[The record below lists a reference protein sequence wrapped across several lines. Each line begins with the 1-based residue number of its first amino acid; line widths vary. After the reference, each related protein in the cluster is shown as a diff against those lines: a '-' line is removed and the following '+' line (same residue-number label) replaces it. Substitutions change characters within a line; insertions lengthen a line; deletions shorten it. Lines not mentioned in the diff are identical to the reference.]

1 MSWFGSASE
10 WKQGLSSGALSKVEE
25 LENQVERLK
34 REKTQK
40 QNQLDTLQQALDN
53 QKRKT
58 DDSIKEKQA
67 LEKEIEQLGR
77 NCEQL
82 HQQLQRVQHDHVS
95 SSITLLPPR
104 QTTVMDSHASQSGE
118 EMDNLRK
125 KLEELTRENKDLQAK
140 LSEQS
145 VPRQGVDIAASSS
158 FSVAIENDRDFWG
171 SFGEKSNKRSQ
182 RTPSKTPVKKAL
194 ETSEE
199 NPFKAPYLA
208 PHGSKG
214 LGISEG
220 NAFRTSSCQLQLPT
234 ASCVVGPTDEYTKK
248 LERIVEQYKKDI
260 EGLQVSSSVP
270 HDISKLH
277 QEVASLKIAL
287 DKTNAELAAREKA
300 LKASDEQLSSFKST
314 AEEMAGKLEKTEQ
327 RLRAVQS
334 ELDCQRH
341 NSEAVRKN
349 LEEKLKEREKE
360 LNSDI
365 TQAQNDMAG
374 MERQI
379 RDLQTKLQ
387 QQETVTRNTQNSLQA
402 SLDKAVAQTASVE
415 KDCKAAVSRSN
426 QLETEV
432 TKLVKAAEDSAKT
445 LNHLRQEKEMIAAE
459 TSGLKV
465 KLKAAES
472 LTENLTNRLELA
484 EQLAEN
490 RKLALEQLQSE
501 KDKAVKDAENST
513 TKLTQEMSKLQE
525 ELKAVEAQKNEAQEA
540 IISTNKEC
548 DRKLAGINAMEA
560 EVCDMQAQVAKT
572 NAEMENLK
580 SDTASSLEK
589 AKADASAEVERIKEE
604 TKKQVDNVKL
614 MAEEEVAKM
623 KECAALEMEKVK
635 GEAVESVKLK
645 DRETHTQLEHMKEQ
659 ISEAERRA
667 KVAEDIASEA
677 QKNEEMAHGEKLAA
691 ELFSW
696 ELEGTI
702 DSLKAEAVQHHEVTD
717 ALKSEIEAVVKDK
730 VEREKHLEEEIKE
743 KEKMIQGVS
752 SALDAKQKSIMD
764 FETKCQSIE
773 ARLEALTEEKEQ
785 VETHSK
791 DVQKKL
797 AANIADLTK
806 VLEERELLL
815 SESHREIEGLNSQL
829 VSTQA
834 EKMEL
839 ADQLDKLNTKTEE
852 AFKDMQIA
860 LEESSC
866 ALEVKQQHL
875 LDTEKKYEDMK
886 NENEMLL
893 ELKNQMEMKTGEAE
907 KQHSE
912 RITNLNQTLEK
923 YKLSLEESQSIVENL
938 STQLE
943 TLMAENKK
951 LGENSE
957 RIKAENEERLSIV
970 QSALEVAD
978 NHSCELKGQVEMLR
992 TQVDHLDS
1000 TFENKTEALMQEKIK
1015 LEQVHEDLKLA
1026 LENLNRECQEKHRKL
1041 MEAEQEV
1048 YLLKMGIE
1056 ERCKDY
1062 EQITLELSEKEKL
1075 VKDKEIELGNSIS
1088 REKQLEKLVA
1098 EVDSNLKAS
1107 ENQCGILK
1115 NSIEEKEDQLSR
1127 RIRDSQVLTEELDNL
1142 KKKLEAANDEIHEV
1156 KEDGIRFQASLEELE
1171 DEKNNVI
1178 SCLQEQISHLTKE
1191 KEGLLQRLCKEEEK
1205 SENALRT
1212 HHQTQM
1218 QLTNLLNERS
1228 SQLAELKLHLKEI
1241 MSVIDELKKL
1251 YSSTPE
1257 KDPSEEEQ
1265 CSCRSTLDNLKVTK
1279 NMLALEME
1287 SLRCLNKSL
1296 SERLES
1302 LMEAYTALQSSKM
1315 EIETANEQLVSSL
1328 NERSKELEKLVVSQ
1342 NLIQEQKQQ
1351 QALQAEEG
1359 NAVFTQECTSSQMDV
1374 ELKERERESLVKQH
1388 ILSSQEHEEAKEQL
1402 DSAVRAMKTTKDRM
1416 VDTDVYLKVCK
1427 ENEFLR
1433 EQVANHQDEMI
1444 KITYENG
1451 LLQEQLRISEDI
1463 TEKNEINLRSLENR
1477 IGELSLE
1484 FNGHIRIVTLTV
1496 SSLNVRLKAEEEKNN
1511 VLQKNADCLRQ
1522 DLKEMISKFDHEH
1535 KKAENIKRD
1544 FDNYRDVIMMMGRQ
1558 QDHTTNSKVAQIQ
1571 KENEDLIVRL
1581 KHVEKNNGQLLRTLR
1596 SLRKREAKLTSQL
1609 QAAIEDSEKEKHSTI
1624 PTEGVGVPVSH
1635 QTCSEELQTTL
1646 KPCETSSVTSDIVE
1660 NMTMQL
1666 RDAETTVSTLQH
1678 QLNVAT
1684 EKLELLR
1691 TDKEM
1696 ETEKCSRL
1704 TGELSTKEL
1713 EFAAQKMQL
1722 QDLEAKVAC
1731 KESLVLEMEE
1741 NIRNLNEAM
1750 KSLENHNCSL
1760 MTQVKDYNTELVV
1773 LKSSGEY
1780 KAAQNQL
1787 ETLTSLEDQLK
1798 NEANEAKERLNQAMY
1813 DLKRAQDQNKLNRDI
1828 AEELEE
1834 RVTSLET
1841 ELRISSESRDKLQ
1854 EEMKRLRSSSGA
1866 LQGNSCAEQQPEISS
1881 GVVTG
1886 LQKECDNLQ
1895 EKNNCLKEQLGKM
1908 MEKQENINLEFEDSH
1923 SRREELAFLNEELS
1937 SKNDELTT
1945 KNDLLIFKNEELTTM
1960 IDDLKV
1966 ELNELMCQ
1974 NNILKS
1980 NAEMNGKKEAELL
1993 IQIQDHMA
2001 YKQELENQVHTA
2013 SQRLEEVI
2021 SGNKELIAR
2030 NTEVVLQNETLIAE
2044 NKSLQVSLKEH
2055 SLNLEELEELRE
2067 VKNIENEKGIFEK
2080 QCKDLEATDTDG
2092 TQSKNEL
2099 GTEKEQLLDS
2109 LKEPENTC
2117 SQSQVK
2123 YIEALEGGKRD
2134 ALTFVSELMP
2144 CEQNEQFGSSQ
2155 EITESY
2161 DTILTERDQILEENA
2176 GLHSEREE
2184 LLVEREKI
2192 LNDKLELLSEKE
2204 KLQSKIEQM
2213 EKEKDELMSEKVFLV
2228 SQKEDLEVEKDSALN
2243 DIETLLSEKKKHES
2257 EIEELEKEKDN
2268 LISENKVLVK
2278 QKEDL
2283 QAEKSSI
2290 FNDLENVLS
2299 EKKELQSEKEQLLK
2313 KNSDLLSE
2321 IEVLGI
2327 DKEALSAEKYVLLC
2341 DKQQV
2346 FIEKEQLQ
2354 SKSEDLVSEK
2364 ELMQAE
2370 FLSIKEKLESEMEK
2384 MKIEKD
2390 ELMAV
2395 NEVLVKQN
2403 ADLQSQENLA
2413 YNDNVIILSE
2423 KKDLQLEKEKILK
2436 EKNELLSEKE
2446 ALGIEKETLF
2456 GEKQQLVVDN
2466 ERILQENTTLL
2477 SEKKVLTRETDQLKK
2492 NVEDLVLQNTLF
2504 ALEKEKLLGETEDLK
2519 AEKGQWEF
2527 TNDRI
2532 LLENK
2537 SLLSEKEVLLKEKDN
2552 LTKNVEDLVSENT
2565 LFASEKE
2572 NLKAE
2577 VEGLRVEKEQMI
2589 VELQQQKSAL
2599 ELHEMDIEDLHE
2611 NIQNLTSLRESLIS
2625 EKDQLARIN
2634 EQLQKENE
2642 VLAEKVTVIDFKD
2655 DEIMKL
2661 STQITQH
2668 VATEEQ
2674 LTSEVMHLKSEI
2686 NDLQAEKEQLVLDLE
2701 NARTHLKLAEDENE
2715 TQKNILEN
2723 QGGKIE
2729 TLQSTIDDLRKQ
2741 LHIMENEAVI
2751 LKNNVVEKTEEAVK
2765 LINELT
2771 KVKESL
2777 RVSQDNFANKLSE
2790 VDMAILK
2797 DKIASGASGEES
2809 LARKEGKIKELD
2821 NLVKESRKDLEA
2833 LRAKFSL
2840 NQKIGRKKEEE
2851 LQQALKHIEEMET
2864 EIKQLKEKVKVTEEE
2879 SSSHFKQLQEVTKE
2893 LNHWQKRFDDK
2904 NAEAE
2909 ELAAK
2914 HIEVLKKLLDLEEE
2928 NDNLKSKVIL
2938 LQTQIKRYKMDIS
2951 KSACHVEA
2959 SKLEKEVKTS
2969 SDAATSERHDLQ
2981 GSDSQEIVVSSQIE
2995 VPQVPRCARTR
3006 RAPVLS
3012 VTTVTESLTTEVSAK
3027 GLQRSRRSRRSQATS
3042 LEGKSEAHSVSDNTM
3057 KQALKRASSSTSVL
3071 KDKRTR
3077 QLDVT
3082 VIPESPASA
3091 ESLPS
3096 KVKQGLN
3103 DIPSDVECPGAIQ
3116 RTAVLSKMIDAEEK
3130 LQEGGPL
3137 KSLSTNSP
3145 VRRSKRH
3152 TRSHRNANTG
3162 SRTQVPNSVSRGE
3175 ECKTQ

>member
-1444 KITYENG
+1444 K
-1451 LLQEQLRISEDI
+1451 
-1463 TEKNEINLRSLENR
+1463 
-1477 IGELSLE
+1477 
-1484 FNGHIRIVTLTV
+1484 
-1496 SSLNVRLKAEEEKNN
+1496 
-1511 VLQKNADCLRQ
+1511 
-1522 DLKEMISKFDHEH
+1522 MISKFDHEH

-2790 VDMAILK
+2790 
-2797 DKIASGASGEES
+2797 
-2809 LARKEGKIKELD
+2809 IKELD